1 MPKYLI
7 SFRAKRFMVC
17 LAMLAGVVHAQSSTT
32 PADGEAA
39 PAAGTVAG
47 NTESEALYQR
57 PSDVGHSTERL
68 LAMQRT
74 TKGQQPRSI
83 DGELASRSYQRY
95 LKSFETAIPEQFET
109 GMNLKK
115 Q

>member
-7 SFRAKRFMVC
+7 SFCAKSVVAC
-17 LAMLAGVVHAQSSTT
+17 VVLLAGAAHAQNSAT
-32 PADGEAA
+32 AAEAA
-39 PAAGTVAG
+39 PTTV
-47 NTESEALYQR
+47 TVTESVESEALYQR
-57 PSDVGHSTERL
+57 PSDVGHATDRL

-74 TKGQQPRSI
+74 AKSQQPRSI

>member
-1 MPKYLI
+1 MPKHLI
-7 SFRAKRFMVC
+7 SFHAKRVMAC
-17 LAMLAGVVHAQSSTT
+17 LAMLTGAAHAQNSTA
-32 PADGEAA
+32 PAAAEAA
-39 PAAGTVAG
+39 PAAVTVAG
-47 NTESEALYQR
+47 ATDSEALYQR